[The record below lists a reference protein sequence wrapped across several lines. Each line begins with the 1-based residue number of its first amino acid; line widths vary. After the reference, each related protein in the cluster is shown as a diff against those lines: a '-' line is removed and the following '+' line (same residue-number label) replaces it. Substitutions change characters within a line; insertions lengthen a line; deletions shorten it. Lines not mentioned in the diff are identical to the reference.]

1 MNMRNHLLS
10 NTLTWLSKLVLL
22 MFVALLIQSHH
33 QLKAAETISTS
44 YLNPFPAGGTYKVLV
59 IGDGYADGLSYG
71 LKSAMSGNKKIEISR
86 DVSYGANLITE
97 GRKDWIKKLEKL
109 LQLNNYDIAVLMI
122 GYGDRRSI
130 KLDGERYDLETAEW
144 RNNYR
149 KRISEVLRIFSR
161 YKVALYWV
169 GMPIVNGTNTSAAMK
184 IINENVKTQTT
195 SAQVNFIDNWQHFAN
210 EDGQYTQYGPDVNGK
225 IRLLRPK
232 DGVYFTRAG
241 NEKLAHFVAKFI
253 QRDLREAKEER
264 NIPLFGDTPEQD
276 YLLRRH
282 VLDDP
287 KNIRK
292 RAIRQAKNKDNAQDN
307 TLKQLTGIGLQR
319 NKYDTARHSSITIPP
334 EKAYN
339 GKEVTIQVVRPA
351 IPAAAFALSQR
362 SKSTSSTDDD
372 PNGAEILVEN
382 IDKFVGLA
390 ITSATQQLSTD
401 DTQRNLPL
409 TQTPYYKLLV
419 RGDPLQSKADRADHF
434 TWTKSDEDKLYKKS
448 SAKDASDKSE
458 EQKNK
463 PVTENGNEAAE
474 TDEGQSEQK
483 AEGPTNQERTELNQL
498 SEKAQSDPSN

>member
-1 MNMRNHLLS
+1 MNKRNHQFLNQITEQL
-10 NTLTWLSKLVLL
+10 KFVVLVLVIL
-22 MFVALLIQSHH
+22 VFQTHH
-33 QLKAAETISTS
+33 QLNAAETISTS

-71 LKSAMSGNKKIEISR
+71 LKTAFSGNKKIEISR

-97 GRKDWIKKLEKL
+97 GRKDWVKKLDKL
-109 LQLNNYDIAVLMI
+109 LQLSNYDIAVLMI
-122 GYGDRRSI
+122 GFGDRRSVKI
-130 KLDGERYDLETAEW
+130 DGERYDLDTAEW

-149 KRISEVLRIFSR
+149 KRISQVLRTFSK

-169 GMPIVNGTNTSAAMK
+169 GMPIVNGANTSGAMK
-184 IINENVKTQTT
+184 IINESVKGQTT
-195 SAQVNFIDNWQHFAN
+195 SAQVNYIDNWQHFAN

-232 DGVYFTRAG
+232 DGIYFTRAG

-264 NIPLFGDTPEQD
+264 NIPLFGDTSEQD

-292 RAIRQAKNKDNAQDN
+292 RAVRQAKNRNDSSEN

-334 EKAYN
+334 ERARN
-339 GKEVTIQVVRPA
+339 GEKTTIQIVRPA

-390 ITSATQQLSTD
+390 ITSATQQLSTND
-401 DTQRNLPL
+401 AQRNLPL

-419 RGDPLQSKADRADHF
+419 RGDPLQSKEDRADHF
-434 TWTKSDEDKLYKKS
+434 TWTKSDQDKLYNKSSSKKS
-448 SAKDASDKSE
+448 VSTPEKQKISQDEAGDK
-458 EQKNK
+458 
-463 PVTENGNEAAE
+463 EAVS
-474 TDEGQSEQK
+474 QSEGTSDLQDKAPNQQK
-483 AEGPTNQERTELNQL
+483 PL
-498 SEKAQSDPSN
+498 